1 MADSDRIL
9 IVGGGPVG
17 LTLAWR
23 LALAGIPVVL
33 FEAEAQVPD
42 QLRASTFH
50 PPTLDMLAPDGVT
63 DVLIANG
70 RITPTWQVRWHETG
84 ERAEFDLAAIAADT
98 DHPYRL
104 QCRQAVLSRELVRR
118 IADIDPA
125 IVRFGC
131 EVIAVSQDAD
141 GVRIETRDPAGE
153 TETLAGRWLVGC
165 DGARS
170 IVREAMDVTFEGAT
184 YPELTILA
192 TTHFAF
198 DSALEGLSGVNYIW
212 MGTGTYSLLRL
223 PDLWRCSFHPRA
235 GETPEEALED
245 GSIRAK
251 IEDVVPGADP
261 VDIPDKRIYRVHCR
275 IAGSWRRGR
284 MLLAGDAAHLN
295 SPKGGMGMNGGIHDA
310 FELTEALASIYRGDA
325 DDRRLDRYERRRL
338 PIARDDILAQSDANR
353 ARMAETD
360 PDARRAALRKLREI
374 AGDPERCRS
383 FLLRSSMI
391 EGLRRAAE
399 ID

>member
-1 MADSDRIL
+1 MFDNDRVI

-23 LALAGIPVVL
+23 LALADVPVAL
-33 FEAEAQVPD
+33 FEAEAAVPD

-50 PPTLDMLAPDGVT
+50 PPTLDMLAPDAVT

-84 ERAEFDLAAIAADT
+84 ERAEFDLTVLAADT

-104 QCRQAVLSRELVRR
+104 QCHQAVLCRELARR
-118 IADIDPA
+118 IEALDPS
-125 IVRFGC
+125 IVRFGA
-131 EVIAVSQDAD
+131 EVMAVSQDAD
-141 GVRIETRDPAGE
+141 GVRVEMRGPSGGAETV
-153 TETLAGRWLVGC
+153 AGRWLVGC

-170 IVREAMDVTFEGAT
+170 IVRDAMGVTFEGAT

-192 TTHFAF
+192 TTHFPF
-198 DSALEGLSGVNYIW
+198 ERALEGLSGVNYIW
-212 MGTGTYSLLRL
+212 MGAGTYSLLRL
-223 PDLWRCSFHPRA
+223 PELWRCSFHPRA
-235 GETPEEALED
+235 GETPEDALED
-245 GSIRAK
+245 DSIRAK
-251 IEDVVPGADP
+251 VEEVAPGADP

-275 IAGSWRRGR
+275 IAGAYRRGR

-310 FELTEALASIYRGDA
+310 FELAEALAAIHQRRGDQ
-325 DDRRLDRYERRRL
+325 RRLDRYQRRRL

-360 PDARRAALRKLREI
+360 PEARRAALRTLQAI
-374 AGDPERCRS
+374 ASDPARCRA

-391 EGLRRAAE
+391 EGLRRAAAVE
-399 ID
+399 